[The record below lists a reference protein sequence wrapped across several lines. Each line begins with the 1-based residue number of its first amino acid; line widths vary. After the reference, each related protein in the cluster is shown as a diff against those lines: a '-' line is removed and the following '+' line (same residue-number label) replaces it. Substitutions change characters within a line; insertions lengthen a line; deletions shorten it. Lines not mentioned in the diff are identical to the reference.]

1 MNRNIFLLIFVFIFS
16 SYTAEAT
23 TLHGNIYD
31 FDLNIVKN
39 SIIIVDSEPKQTIV
53 AKEGETLVFIEV
65 KSRNDDRFMPLYE
78 TINKRKKDALIRA
91 ANYFITANHFNN
103 RTFRIDLATY
113 DKEKNKIN
121 YYRNIL
127 D

>member
-1 MNRNIFLLIFVFIFS
+1 MFTKSF
-16 SYTAEAT
+16 
-23 TLHGNIYD
+23 GNYGED
-31 FDLNIVKN
+31 LVKKYCETDLNYKILHTN
-39 SIIIVDSEPKQTIV
+39 YICGTMGEIDIV
-53 AKEGETLVFIEV
+53 AKEGKTLVFIEV